1 MKSAKI
7 LLTFALCALV
17 FSSCKKEY
25 LYEHYNEN
33 YIEFEN
39 TTVEKSYEAQEF
51 TVEVKT
57 NAYLINVREQYTDE
71 EATGWIKEAW
81 FEEGMLHI
89 SIRENITT
97 EDRSAE
103 ITLSAR
109 DVKDAVLT
117 LVQKGAAEPGDPWK
131 VDYAYEWNDSWT
143 LRNYMYSGVKYEP
156 LNWGE
161 NGLRPWDRY
170 FLVWETS
177 GKYTLGHVLR
187 GETLA
192 AFAGKKLVRIE
203 YQTNNLMYNVTVGM
217 ATLKESDNTAL
228 PGWKKKE
235 PVYTIDEVICEQ
247 KFDDLDGWLKFEPK
261 EEYIIPADKPVMI
274 FAKVFGNGGMYP
286 ANGGF
291 NAMLWVAPQP
301 VNKLVPLYFNDE
313 NADGKDMFLMT
324 AGGGVEFN
332 FTVSPSLFE

>member
-7 LLTFALCALV
+7 LLTFALCAPV

-143 LRNYMYSGVKYEP
+143 MW
-156 LNWGE
+156 NWIYHQGA
-161 NGLRPWDRY
+161 NGDPND
-170 FLVWETS
+170 
-177 GKYTLGHVLR
+177 GK
-187 GETLA
+187 
-192 AFAGKKLVRIE
+192 
-203 YQTNNLMYNVTVGM
+203 
-217 ATLKESDNTAL
+217 
-228 PGWKKKE
+228 
-235 PVYTIDEVICEQ
+235 
-247 KFDDLDGWLKFEPK
+247 
-261 EEYIIPADKPVMI
+261 II
-274 FAKVFGNGGMYP
+274 NGGEDALLWAAPYP
-286 ANGGF
+286 YPYNKF
-291 NAMLWVAPQP
+291 APTYINP
-301 VNKLVPLYFNDE
+301 DNNE
-313 NADGKDMFLMT
+313 GKDMYRFSAGT
-324 AGGGVEFN
+324 AQFN
-332 FTVSPSLFE
+332 FVWVNKEFQPEE